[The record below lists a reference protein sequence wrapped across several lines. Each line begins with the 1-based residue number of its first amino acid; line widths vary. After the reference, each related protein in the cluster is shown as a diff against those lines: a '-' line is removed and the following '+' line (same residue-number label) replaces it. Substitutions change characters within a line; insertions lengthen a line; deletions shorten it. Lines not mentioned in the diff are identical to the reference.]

1 LNSSRER
8 DSFIHS
14 SPSRAIKRYQQQPSW
29 KKDFNLL
36 YVSANMHRRSRKQ
49 ASSMLLF
56 SVLVLFVQVAV
67 GFVGPGHPQTPNSRR
82 TSSPARTVVSG
93 RTPAPS
99 SVAPLRAIDVASVDQ
114 ARTAFFIWLFGA
126 SGGAGIA
133 RSAFPRMFRNFQA
146 TRQMKSSSKSSAE
159 EQTMIGISPLCG
171 YPQDIPVKDVL
182 QIVQK
187 SNVAQMVQKYP
198 IAGNFLSRQ
207 GYLTYAA
214 FQQAHVKAN
223 PLAVR
228 AVFDALNKGSDVCTP
243 DQAQE
248 TIDELKVNPMALA
261 GKVLRA
267 KFVGYGAIFALL
279 FLLALADY
287 QAFVVHFRMG
297 WFPEWPGLDDLP
309 RSLLD
314 PSSGLSA
321 IPQYWLGEYK

>member
-1 LNSSRER
+1 VSVIH
-8 DSFIHS
+8 SFIRRRVVQS
-14 SPSRAIKRYQQQPSW
+14 NVAVEERFQ
-29 KKDFNLL
+29 FT
-36 YVSANMHRRSRKQ
+36 VSANMHRCSRKQ
-49 ASSMLLF
+49 ASSMLLLL
-56 SVLVLFVQVAV
+56 VLVLFVQVAV

-82 TSSPARTVVSG
+82 TSSPARTVVVVSG
-93 RTPAPS
+93 RTAPS

-133 RSAFPRMFRNFQA
+133 RSAFPRMYRNFQA
-146 TRQMKSSSKSSAE
+146 TRQMKSSSKSSSAAAPA

-187 SNVAQMVQKYP
+187 SNVVQMVQKYP

-228 AVFDALNKGSDVCTP
+228 AVFDALNKGSDVCVP
-243 DQAQE
+243 DQAQD
-248 TIDELKVNPMALA
+248 TIDELKANPMALA
-261 GKVLRA
+261 AKVLRA